1 MAKLTRKEIL
11 VLKRLGKTDAEISC
25 EFGTMLNTTHNQV
38 RRVLLKLDVENRT
51 QAVIKA
57 IQLGLIDP
65 YQFII

>member
-11 VLKRLGKTDAEISC
+11 VLKRLGRTDAEIAC
-25 EFGTMLNTTHNQV
+25 EFGTTLNTANNQV